1 MRRYSERTAVRS
13 LAELNVTPMI
23 DLAFTLLIVF
33 AIATPAIEQSIEV
46 ATPESSVASKAPAP
60 DKIAVVS
67 VDAAGR
73 IFLDGKGVSLGALE
87 AGLAERAARDKE
99 LSVGIRAD
107 RALSYQAVVDV
118 IDALRRAG
126 VTRFGLITRAPD

>member
-13 LAELNVTPMI
+13 LAEMNVTPMI

-60 DKIAVVS
+60 DKIAMVS
-67 VDAAGR
+67 IDAGGR
-73 IFLDGKGVSLGALE
+73 VYLDGKGVSLGGLE
-87 AGLAERAARDKE
+87 AALAERAARDKE

-107 RALSYQAVVDV
+107 RGLSYQAVVDV
-118 IDALRRAG
+118 IDVLRRAG
-126 VTRFGLITRAPD
+126 VARFGLITRTPD